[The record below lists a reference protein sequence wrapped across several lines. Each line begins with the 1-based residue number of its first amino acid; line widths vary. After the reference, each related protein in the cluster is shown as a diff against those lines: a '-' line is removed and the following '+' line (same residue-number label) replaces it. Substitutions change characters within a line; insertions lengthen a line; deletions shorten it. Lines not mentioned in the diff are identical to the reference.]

1 VARAM
6 AATAPAL
13 LPAELQGEL
22 AATEDF
28 VGRMPAYPTGAA
40 VCELQVDP
48 QTGELKIT
56 RYTTLDDSGK
66 VVNPLIVDGQVHG
79 GIVQGAGQALVEG
92 QVYDPASAQMQAGS
106 FMDYAMPRADLFPR
120 FDVELTEDPTHGT
133 TLQVKGG
140 GEGGCTPAT
149 ATIINA
155 LCHALG
161 VTDIEMPATP
171 QRVWQAL
178 Q

>member
-1 VARAM
+1 
-6 AATAPAL
+6 
-13 LPAELQGEL
+13 
-22 AATEDF
+22 
-28 VGRMPAYPTGAA
+28 

-92 QVYDPASAQMQAGS
+92 QVYDPDSAQMQAGS

-161 VTDIEMPATP
+161 VTDIDMPATP

>member
-1 VARAM
+1 MLEHCV
-6 AATAPAL
+6 
-13 LPAELQGEL
+13 
-22 AATEDF
+22 F
-28 VGRMPAYPTGAA
+28 
-40 VCELQVDP
+40 
-48 QTGELKIT
+48 
-56 RYTTLDDSGK
+56 DDSG
-66 VVNPLIVDGQVHG
+66 
-79 GIVQGAGQALVEG
+79 QAL
-92 QVYDPASAQMQAGS
+92 AGS

-178 Q
+178 QQA